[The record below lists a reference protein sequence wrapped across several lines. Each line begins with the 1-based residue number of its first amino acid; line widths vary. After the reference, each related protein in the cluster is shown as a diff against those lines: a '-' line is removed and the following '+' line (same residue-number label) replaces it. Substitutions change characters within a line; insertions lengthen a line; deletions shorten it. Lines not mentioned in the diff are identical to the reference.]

1 MNFRKTIG
9 FLLASLILLSN
20 LGLQISLHY
29 CQEEF
34 VGISF
39 LNATFEPCAKKN
51 SSCCEKVSSHK
62 DCCSNKELKIE
73 KNSTDFV
80 LKSHYFDLDFCFF
93 SKNNYT
99 NLSFKNTLKK
109 IDSETAFYCES
120 NAPPLYKLYCQFI
133 FYA

>member
-1 MNFRKTIG
+1 MNFKKIIG

-39 LNATFEPCAKKN
+39 LNSTFEPCAEKKG
-51 SSCCEKVSSHK
+51 SCCEKASSHN

-73 KNSTDFV
+73 KKSTDFV
-80 LKSHYFDLDFCFF
+80 LKSHYFDFDFCFF
-93 SKNNYT
+93 SNTNYA
-99 NLSFKNTLKK
+99 NLPFKNTIKK
-109 IDSETAFYCES
+109 SVSETAFYCES
-120 NAPPLYKLYCQFI
+120 NAPPLYKLYCQFV